1 LKPIWEKKGKM
12 LRLENITT
20 QYDDSVIVLRDISLN
35 VKKGD
40 MICILGSNGAGKT
53 TLLKTIT
60 SQLKPLR
67 GQIYFEDKRIDP
79 LKTHQV
85 IRLGI
90 SVVPEGR
97 RLFPEFTV
105 YENLKVGAFS
115 EKNLSVIEKRM
126 EELFGMFPVLRERQ
140 HQLAGTLSGGEQGML
155 TIARALMALPR
166 MLLLDEPSLGLAPI
180 MVRELFKVVKRINER
195 GVTILLIE
203 QNANKSL
210 SIASGGYVLQ
220 KGKIVA
226 EGTRE
231 ELKQSEV
238 LRLAYLKG

>member
-1 LKPIWEKKGKM
+1 M
-12 LRLENITT
+12 LRLENVTT
-20 QYDDSVIVLRDISLN
+20 GYGNSVIVLTDISLN
-35 VKKGD
+35 VKKEEI
-40 MICILGSNGAGKT
+40 ICILGSNGAGKT

-60 SQLKPLR
+60 NLLKPLR
-67 GQIYFEDKRIDP
+67 GRIYFEDKRIDP

-105 YENLKVGAFS
+105 YENLRVGAFS
-115 EKNLSVIEKRM
+115 EKDLSVIEKRM

-155 TIARALMALPR
+155 TIARALMASPR

-180 MVRELFKVVKRINER
+180 MVRELFKVVKRINDG

-210 SIASGGYVLQ
+210 SIASRGYVLQ

-226 EGTRE
+226 EGTKE

>member
-1 LKPIWEKKGKM
+1 M
-12 LRLENITT
+12 LRLENITS
-20 QYDDSVIVLRDISLN
+20 QYDDSVIVLRDISLK
-35 VKKGD
+35 VMKGE

-53 TLLKTIT
+53 TLLRTIT
-60 SQLKPLR
+60 TLLKPLR
-67 GQIYFEDKRIDP
+67 GRIYFEDKRIDQ

-105 YENLKVGAFS
+105 YENLRVGAFS
-115 EKNLSVIEKRM
+115 EKDLSVIVKRM

-155 TIARALMALPR
+155 TIARALMASPR

-180 MVRELFKVVKRINER
+180 MVRELFKVVKRINDG

-210 SIASGGYVLQ
+210 SIASRGYVLQ

-226 EGTRE
+226 EGTKE
-231 ELKQSEV
+231 ELKQSDV

>member
-1 LKPIWEKKGKM
+1 M

-20 QYDDSVIVLRDISLN
+20 QYDDSVIVLRDISLK
-35 VKKGD
+35 VKKGE

-60 SQLKPLR
+60 SLLKPLR
-67 GQIYFEDKRIDP
+67 GRIYFEDKRIDP

-115 EKNLSVIEKRM
+115 EKSLSVIEKRM

-140 HQLAGTLSGGEQGML
+140 YQLAGTLSGGEQGML

-180 MVRELFKVVKRINER
+180 MVRELFKVVKRINDR

-210 SIASGGYVLQ
+210 SIASRGYVLQ
-220 KGKIVA
+220 KGTIVA
-226 EGTRE
+226 EGTKE

-238 LRLAYLKG
+238 LRLAYLRG

>member
-1 LKPIWEKKGKM
+1 M

-20 QYDDSVIVLRDISLN
+20 QYDNSVIVLRDISLK
-35 VKKGD
+35 VKKGEI
-40 MICILGSNGAGKT
+40 ICILGSNGAGKT

-60 SQLKPLR
+60 NLLKPLQ
-67 GQIYFEDKRIDP
+67 GQIYFEDKRIDH
-79 LKTHQV
+79 LKTHQI

-105 YENLKVGAFS
+105 YENLRVGAFS
-115 EKNLSVIEKRM
+115 EKNLAVIKKRM
-126 EELFGMFPVLRERQ
+126 EELFGVFPVLRERQ
-140 HQLAGTLSGGEQGML
+140 YQLAETLSGGEQGML

-180 MVRELFKVVKRINER
+180 MVRELFKVVKRINDR

-210 SIASGGYVLQ
+210 SIASKGYVLQ

-226 EGTRE
+226 EGTKE
-231 ELKQSEV
+231 ELKHSEV

>member
-1 LKPIWEKKGKM
+1 M
-12 LRLENITT
+12 LRLENITS
-20 QYDDSVIVLRDISLN
+20 QYDDSVIVLRDISLK
-35 VKKGD
+35 VMKRE

-60 SQLKPLR
+60 NLLKPLR
-67 GQIYFEDKRIDP
+67 GRIYFEDKRIDQ

-105 YENLKVGAFS
+105 YENLRVGAFS
-115 EKNLSVIEKRM
+115 EKDLSVIVKRM

-155 TIARALMALPR
+155 TIARALMASPR

-180 MVRELFKVVKRINER
+180 MVRELFKVVKRINDG

-210 SIASGGYVLQ
+210 SIASRGYVLQ

-226 EGTRE
+226 EGTKE

>member
-1 LKPIWEKKGKM
+1 M

-20 QYDDSVIVLRDISLN
+20 QYDDSVIVLRDISLK
-35 VKKGD
+35 VKKGEI
-40 MICILGSNGAGKT
+40 ICILGSNGAGKT

-60 SQLKPLR
+60 NLLKPLR
-67 GQIYFEDKRIDP
+67 GQIYFEDKRIDQ

-105 YENLKVGAFS
+105 YENLRVGAFS

-155 TIARALMALPR
+155 TIARALMASPR

-180 MVRELFKVVKRINER
+180 MVRELFKVVKRINDG

-210 SIASGGYVLQ
+210 SIASRGYVLQ

-226 EGTRE
+226 EGTKE

>member
-1 LKPIWEKKGKM
+1 M
-12 LRLENITT
+12 LRLENITS
-20 QYDDSVIVLRDISLN
+20 QYDDSVIVLRDISLK
-35 VKKGD
+35 VMKGE

-60 SQLKPLR
+60 TLLKPLR
-67 GQIYFEDKRIDP
+67 GRIYFEDKRIDQ
-79 LKTHQV
+79 LKTHQI

-97 RLFPEFTV
+97 RLFPEFTI
-105 YENLKVGAFS
+105 YENLRVGAFS

-155 TIARALMALPR
+155 TIARALMASPR

-180 MVRELFKVVKRINER
+180 MVRELFKVVKRINDR

-210 SIASGGYVLQ
+210 SIASRGYVLQ

-226 EGTRE
+226 EGTKE
-231 ELKQSEV
+231 ELKQSDV

>member
-1 LKPIWEKKGKM
+1 M
-12 LRLENITT
+12 LRLENITS
-20 QYDDSVIVLRDISLN
+20 QYDDSVIVLRDISLK
-35 VKKGD
+35 VMKGE

-60 SQLKPLR
+60 TLLKPLR
-67 GQIYFEDKRIDP
+67 GRIYFEDKRIDQ
-79 LKTHQV
+79 LKTHQI

-105 YENLKVGAFS
+105 YENLRVGAFS

-155 TIARALMALPR
+155 TIARALMASPR

-180 MVRELFKVVKRINER
+180 MVRELFKVVKRINDR

-210 SIASGGYVLQ
+210 SIASRGYVLQ

-226 EGTRE
+226 EGTKE
-231 ELKQSEV
+231 ELKQSDV

>member
-1 LKPIWEKKGKM
+1 M

-20 QYDDSVIVLRDISLN
+20 QYEDSIMVLRDISLR
-35 VKKGD
+35 VEQGK
-40 MICILGSNGAGKT
+40 ITCILGSNGAGKT

-60 SQLKPLR
+60 NLVKLLH
-67 GQIYFEDKRIDP
+67 GQIYFGDKRIDH
-79 LKTHQV
+79 LKTHQI

-105 YENLKVGAFS
+105 DENLRIGAYS
-115 EKNLSVIEKRM
+115 EKNLSLIGKRM
-126 EELFGMFPVLRERQ
+126 KDLFVIFPVLGER
-140 HQLAGTLSGGEQGML
+140 HLQLAGTLSGGEQGML
-155 TIARALMALPR
+155 TMARALMASPR

-180 MVRELFKVVKRINER
+180 MVKELFKMVKRVNEQ
-195 GVTILLIE
+195 GVTIMLIE
-203 QNANKSL
+203 QNARKSL
-210 SIASGGYVLQ
+210 AIASKGYVLQ

-226 EGTRE
+226 EGTRD
-231 ELKQSEV
+231 ELRDSEV

>member
-1 LKPIWEKKGKM
+1 MM
-12 LRLENITT
+12 LRLENVTT
-20 QYDDSVIVLRDISLN
+20 QYEDSVIVLRDISLN
-35 VKKGD
+35 VKKGEI
-40 MICILGSNGAGKT
+40 ICILGSNGAGKT

-60 SQLKPLR
+60 NLLKPLR
-67 GQIYFEDKRIDP
+67 GQIYFEGNRVDR
-79 LKTHQV
+79 LKTHQI
-85 IRLGI
+85 IRLGV

-105 YENLKVGAFS
+105 YENLRVGAFS
-115 EKNLSVIEKRM
+115 EKILSVIEKRM
-126 EELFGMFPVLRERQ
+126 EELFGMFPVLRERK

-155 TIARALMALPR
+155 TIARALMASPR

-180 MVRELFKVVKRINER
+180 MVKELFKVVKRINAG

-210 SIASGGYVLQ
+210 SIASRGYVLQ

-226 EGTRE
+226 EGTTE
-231 ELKQSEV
+231 ELKHSEV